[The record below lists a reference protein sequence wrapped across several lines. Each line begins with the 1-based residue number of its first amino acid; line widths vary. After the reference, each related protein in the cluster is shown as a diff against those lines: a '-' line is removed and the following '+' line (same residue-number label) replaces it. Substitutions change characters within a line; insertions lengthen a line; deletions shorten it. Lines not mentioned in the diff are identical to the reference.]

1 MDMVR
6 FRVIKG
12 SHLLLGVAAV
22 VLALVVCLLAFRLFA
37 GEEAGAGATQT
48 GGSLVEQNAEERA
61 ETAQAV
67 FAASSQGGAG
77 IEISVL
83 EPEEA
88 DAEGQAPSAGENEH
102 TDQTVPPLDL
112 TPQESPSVAP
122 AGEAPRILIYHTH
135 THEAYEQTE
144 ADPYEAL
151 EAWRTDDEE
160 HSVVRVG
167 EELAALLRARGCEVV
182 HDTTDHEQDDL
193 STAYLRSEETLLSYE
208 EPFDLYIDLHRDAYV
223 EGMGENTLS
232 ANGVDYAKLMMLIG
246 KGENFAVKPHFE
258 ENYAFAR
265 ALTDALNAQTPGIC
279 RDVLVKTNR
288 YNQHIGVYAILI
300 EVGNNRNTLVEA
312 LNAMQPLA
320 DALASLL
327 IDE

>member
-1 MDMVR
+1 MVR

-12 SHLLLGVAAV
+12 SHLLLGVAVV

-37 GEEAGAGATQT
+37 GEDDGAGATQT
-48 GGSLVEQNAEERA
+48 GGSLVEQSVEEKA

-67 FAASSQGGAG
+67 FAASSSGGSG

-83 EPEEA
+83 EPEET
-88 DAEGQAPSAGENEH
+88 EGQAPTTGENEL
-102 TDQTVPPLDL
+102 TDQTVPPLEL
-112 TPQESPSVAP
+112 TPRESPSVAP
-122 AGEAPRILIYHTH
+122 AIEAPRILIYHTH

-167 EELAALLRARGCEVV
+167 EELATLLRARGCEVV

-193 STAYLRSEETLLSYE
+193 STAYVRSEETLLSYD

-223 EGMGENTLS
+223 EGMGENTLH

-246 KGENFAVKPHFE
+246 KGENFTVKPHYE
-258 ENYAFAR
+258 ENYAFAC

-312 LNAMQPLA
+312 LNAMQPLS

-327 IDE
+327 TGE

>member
-1 MDMVR
+1 M
-6 FRVIKG
+6 
-12 SHLLLGVAAV
+12 
-22 VLALVVCLLAFRLFA
+22 
-37 GEEAGAGATQT
+37 
-48 GGSLVEQNAEERA
+48 
-61 ETAQAV
+61 
-67 FAASSQGGAG
+67 
-77 IEISVL
+77 L
-83 EPEEA
+83 EPEET
-88 DAEGQAPSAGENEH
+88 EGQAPTTGENEL
-102 TDQTVPPLDL
+102 TDQTVPPLEL
-112 TPQESPSVAP
+112 TPRESPSVAP
-122 AGEAPRILIYHTH
+122 AIEAPRILIYHTH

-167 EELAALLRARGCEVV
+167 EELATLLRARGCEVV

-193 STAYLRSEETLLSYE
+193 STAYVRSEETLLSYD

-223 EGMGENTLS
+223 EGMGENTLH

-246 KGENFAVKPHFE
+246 KGENFTVKPHYE
-258 ENYAFAR
+258 ENYAFAC

-312 LNAMQPLA
+312 LNAMQPLS

-327 IDE
+327 TGE